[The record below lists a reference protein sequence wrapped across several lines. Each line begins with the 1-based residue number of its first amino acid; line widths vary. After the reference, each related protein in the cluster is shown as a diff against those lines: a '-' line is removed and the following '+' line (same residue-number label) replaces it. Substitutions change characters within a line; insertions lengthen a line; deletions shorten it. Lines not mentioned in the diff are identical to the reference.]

1 MSPFSQLTWALHVCI
16 GLAKDQYA
24 EVGLQ
29 RRILPP
35 VFGDQFTMANAGCA
49 GTSEWDIDR
58 A

>member
-49 GTSEWDIDR
+49 GTSE
-58 A
+58 